1 MATAK
6 PGPNALLFIFITVM
20 INMVGFG
27 VILPVMPQL
36 IMDVTGQGLAEASR
50 WGGYIS
56 VAYAIMQ
63 FIMMPV
69 MGQLSDRYGRRPVLL
84 GSLAAYAADFLML
97 ALAPSIAVI
106 FVARILAGC
115 FAATFSTANAYIA
128 DITPPEKRAAN
139 FGLMGAAFGLG
150 FIIGPALGGL
160 IGDEYGHRAPFYAVA
175 ALGAVNFLYGWFFL
189 PETNPPENR
198 RPFDWRRANALASFR
213 NFRRY
218 PAILPTAAAFLLLG
232 LARWSFPAVWAYYAR
247 EAIGWSARE
256 IGFSLMAVGLS
267 AAIVEG
273 GLTRIVIPRLGE
285 ARAALLGVSIG
296 LIAYVGYAF
305 ASSGWMIYA
314 LIAFGA
320 FAGFATPALQ
330 GIMSK
335 SAPGNAQG
343 ELQGAIGSL
352 NGVAMIAGPLVMTQ
366 VFAAFTEERAPF
378 HFPGAHFLLAAFLA
392 ATAYVPL
399 LHAVRRLHPGAGR
412 PESEQQAAAASS
424 SASARAG

>member
-1 MATAK
+1 MRVMATAK

-20 INMVGFG
+20 INMIGFG
-27 VILPVMPQL
+27 IILPVMPQL
-36 IMDVTGQGLAEASR
+36 IMDVTGEGLAEASR

-56 VAYAIMQ
+56 VAYAVTQ

-69 MGQLSDRYGRRPVLL
+69 MGQLSDRFGRRPVLL

-97 ALAPSIAVI
+97 ALAPSLGLI
-106 FVARILAGC
+106 FIARILAGC
-115 FAATFSTANAYIA
+115 FSATFSTANAYIA
-128 DITPPEKRAAN
+128 DISPPEKRSAN

-175 ALGAVNFLYGWFFL
+175 ALGAVNFVYGWLFL

-198 RPFDWRRANALASFR
+198 RAFSWRRANAFSSFR
-213 NFRRY
+213 NFRQY
-218 PAILPTAAAFLLLG
+218 PAILPTAAVFFQLG

-273 GLTRIVIPRLGE
+273 GLTRVVIPKLGE
-285 ARAALLGVSIG
+285 ARAAILGASIAV
-296 LIAYVGYAF
+296 IAYVGYAF
-305 ASSGWMIYA
+305 ASAGWMIYA

-320 FAGFATPALQ
+320 FGGFATPALQ

-335 SAPGNAQG
+335 SAPANAQG

-352 NGVAMIAGPLVMTQ
+352 NGVAMILGPLVMTQ
-366 VFAAFTEERAPF
+366 VFAAFTEDGAPVY
-378 HFPGAHFLLAAFLA
+378 FPGAHFLLAALLA
-392 ATAYVPL
+392 ASAFIPL
-399 LHAVRRLHPGAGR
+399 TTAVRRLETAGAR
-412 PESEQQAAAASS
+412 PEMAQ
-424 SASARAG
+424 ARADQLRPSGD

>member
-1 MATAK
+1 MAAAK

-20 INMVGFG
+20 INMIGFG
-27 VILPVMPQL
+27 IILPVMPQL
-36 IMDVTGQGLAEASR
+36 IMDVTGDGLAQASR

-56 VAYAIMQ
+56 VAYAVMQ

-69 MGQLSDRYGRRPVLL
+69 MGQLSDRYGRRPILL

-97 ALAPSIAVI
+97 ALAPSLVLI

-128 DITPPEKRAAN
+128 DISPPEKRAAN

-160 IGDEYGHRAPFYAVA
+160 IGDQYGHRAPFYAVA
-175 ALGAVNFLYGWFFL
+175 ALGAINFVYGWFFL

-198 RPFDWRRANALASFR
+198 KPFNWRRANAFSSFR
-213 NFRRY
+213 NFAQY
-218 PAILPTAAAFLLLG
+218 PAILPAAAVFFLLG
-232 LARWSFPAVWAYYAR
+232 LARWSFPAVWAYFAQER
-247 EAIGWSARE
+247 IGWSPRE

-273 GLTRIVIPRLGE
+273 GLTRIVIPAIGE
-285 ARAALLGVSIG
+285 ARAAIISMSISV
-296 LIAYVGYAF
+296 LAYACYAF
-305 ASSGWMIYA
+305 ATEGWMIYA

-320 FAGFATPALQ
+320 FAGFAAPALQ

-335 SAPGNAQG
+335 SAPANAQG

-352 NGVAMIAGPLVMTQ
+352 NGVAMILGPLMMTQ
-366 VFAAFTEERAPF
+366 VFAAFSAEDASVY
-378 HFPGAHFLLAAFLA
+378 FPGAHFLLAACLA
-392 ATAYVPL
+392 ALAFIPL
-399 LHAVRRLHPGAGR
+399 MEAIRRISPAPQRPIAGQ
-412 PESEQQAAAASS
+412 ESA
-424 SASARAG
+424 

>member
-1 MATAK
+1 MAAK

-20 INMVGFG
+20 INMIGFG
-27 VILPVMPQL
+27 IILPVMPQL
-36 IMDVTGQGLAEASR
+36 IMDVTGEGLAAAAR

-56 VAYAIMQ
+56 VAYAVMQ

-97 ALAPSIAVI
+97 ALAPSLALI

-128 DITPPEKRAAN
+128 DISPPEKRAAN

-160 IGDEYGHRAPFYAVA
+160 IGEEYGHRAPFYAVA
-175 ALGAVNFLYGWFFL
+175 GLGAINFVYGWFFL

-198 RPFDWRRANALASFR
+198 RAFDWRRANAFSSFR
-213 NFRRY
+213 NFQRY
-218 PAILPTAAAFLLLG
+218 PAILPAAASLFLLG

-247 EAIGWSARE
+247 EVVGWSARE

-273 GLTRIVIPRLGE
+273 GLTRVVIPKLGE
-285 ARAALLGVSIG
+285 ARAALLGASVSVT
-296 LIAYVGYAF
+296 AYLFYAF
-305 ASSGWMIYA
+305 ASEGWMIYA

-320 FAGFATPALQ
+320 FAGFATPALM
-330 GIMSK
+330 GVLSK
-335 SAPGNAQG
+335 SAPANAQG
-343 ELQGAIGSL
+343 ELQGAVGSL
-352 NGVAMIAGPLVMTQ
+352 NGVAMIIGPYIMTQ
-366 VFAAFTEERAPF
+366 VFAAFTESTYGVY
-378 HFPGAHFLLAAFLA
+378 FPGAHFLLAAALA
-392 ATAYVPL
+392 SLAFVPL
-399 LHAVRRLHPGAGR
+399 L
-412 PESEQQAAAASS
+412 
-424 SASARAG
+424 SALRRAGTAQAGPVPGHERA

>member
-1 MATAK
+1 MAAK
-6 PGPNALLFIFITVM
+6 PGPNALLFIFVTVM
-20 INMVGFG
+20 INMIGFG
-27 VILPVMPQL
+27 IILPVMPQL
-36 IMDVTGQGLAEASR
+36 IMDVSGQGLAEASR

-69 MGQLSDRYGRRPVLL
+69 MGQLSDSFGRRPVLL

-97 ALAPSIAVI
+97 ALAPSLALI

-128 DITPPEKRAAN
+128 DISPPEKRAAN

-175 ALGAVNFLYGWFFL
+175 ALGAINLVYGWFFL

-198 RPFDWRRANALASFR
+198 KAFDWRRANAFASFR
-213 NFRRY
+213 NFRQY
-218 PAILPTAAAFLLLG
+218 PAILPAAAVFFLLG
-232 LARWSFPAVWAYYAR
+232 LARWSFPAVWAYFAQER
-247 EAIGWSARE
+247 IGWSPRE

-273 GLTRIVIPRLGE
+273 GLTRVVIPRIGE
-285 ARAALLGVSIG
+285 ARAALFSMSVGVV
-296 LIAYVGYAF
+296 AYVCYAF
-305 ASSGWMIYA
+305 ATEGWMIYA
-314 LIAFGA
+314 LIAFGSL
-320 FAGFATPALQ
+320 AGFGAPALQ

-335 SAPGNAQG
+335 SAPANAQG

-352 NGVAMIAGPLVMTQ
+352 NGVSMIIGPLMMTQ
-366 VFAAFTEERAPF
+366 VFAAFSAAGAPVY
-378 HFPGAHFLLAAFLA
+378 FPGAHFLLAAGLA
-392 ATAYVPL
+392 ALAFAPL
-399 LHAVRRLHPGAGR
+399 TEAIRRIDPGR
-412 PESEQQAAAASS
+412 PNPVSEQKGA
-424 SASARAG
+424 

>member
-1 MATAK
+1 MAAR

-20 INMVGFG
+20 INMIGFG
-27 VILPVMPQL
+27 IILPVMPQL
-36 IMDVTGQGLAEASR
+36 IMDVTGEGLSAASR

-97 ALAPSIAVI
+97 ALAPSLALI

-128 DITPPEKRAAN
+128 DISPPEKRAAN

-175 ALGAVNFLYGWFFL
+175 ALGAINFVYGWFFL

-198 RPFDWRRANALASFR
+198 KPFNWRRANALSSLQ
-213 NFRRY
+213 NFGQY
-218 PAILPTAAAFLLLG
+218 PAILPAAAVFFLLG
-232 LARWSFPAVWAYYAR
+232 LARWSFPAVWAYFAQER
-247 EAIGWSARE
+247 IGWSPRE

-273 GLTRIVIPRLGE
+273 GLTRVVIPKIGE
-285 ARAALLGVSIG
+285 ARAAILSMAIAV
-296 LIAYVGYAF
+296 IAYVCYAF
-305 ASSGWMIYA
+305 ATEGWMIYA

-330 GIMSK
+330 GVMSK
-335 SAPGNAQG
+335 SAPANAQG

-352 NGVAMIAGPLVMTQ
+352 NGVSMIIGPLVMTQ
-366 VFAAFTEERAPF
+366 VFAAFSDEAAPIY
-378 HFPGAHFLLAAFLA
+378 FPGAHFLLAACLA
-392 ATAYVPL
+392 AFAFIPL
-399 LHAVRRLHPGAGR
+399 MEAIRRIDPAPAR
-412 PESEQQAAAASS
+412 PVTGQESA
-424 SASARAG
+424 

>member
-1 MATAK
+1 MAAR

-20 INMVGFG
+20 INMIGFG
-27 VILPVMPQL
+27 IILPVMPQL
-36 IMDVTGQGLAEASR
+36 IMDVTGEGLAAASR

-84 GSLAAYAADFLML
+84 GSLAAYVADFLML
-97 ALAPSIAVI
+97 ALAPSLALI

-128 DITPPEKRAAN
+128 DISPPEKRAAN

-160 IGDEYGHRAPFYAVA
+160 IGDQYGHRAPFYAVA
-175 ALGAVNFLYGWFFL
+175 ALGAINFVYGWFFL

-198 RPFDWRRANALASFR
+198 KPFNWRRANAFSSFQ
-213 NFRRY
+213 NFGQY
-218 PAILPTAAAFLLLG
+218 PAILPAAAVFFMLG
-232 LARWSFPAVWAYYAR
+232 FARWSFPAVWAYFAQER
-247 EAIGWSARE
+247 IGWSPRE

-273 GLTRIVIPRLGE
+273 GLTRVVIPKIGE
-285 ARAALLGVSIG
+285 ARAAILSMAIAV
-296 LIAYVGYAF
+296 IAYVCYAF
-305 ASSGWMIYA
+305 ATEGWMIYA

-330 GIMSK
+330 GVMSK
-335 SAPGNAQG
+335 SAPANAQG

-352 NGVAMIAGPLVMTQ
+352 NGVSMIIGPLVMTQ
-366 VFAAFTEERAPF
+366 VFAAFSDEAAPIY
-378 HFPGAHFLLAAFLA
+378 FPGAHFLLAACLTALA
-392 ATAYVPL
+392 FIPLMEAIRRIDPAPARPVPGQK
-399 LHAVRRLHPGAGR
+399 GA
-412 PESEQQAAAASS
+412 
-424 SASARAG
+424 

>member
-1 MATAK
+1 MAAK
-6 PGPNALLFIFITVM
+6 PGPNALLFIFVTVM
-20 INMVGFG
+20 INMIGFG
-27 VILPVMPQL
+27 IILPVMPQL
-36 IMDVTGQGLAEASR
+36 IMEVTGEGLAEASR

-97 ALAPSIAVI
+97 ALAPSLALI
-106 FVARILAGC
+106 FLARILAGC

-128 DITPPEKRAAN
+128 DISPPEKRAAN

-175 ALGAVNFLYGWFFL
+175 SLGAINFIYGWFFL

-198 RPFDWRRANALASFR
+198 KPFNWRRANAFSSFQ
-213 NFRRY
+213 NFGQY
-218 PAILPTAAAFLLLG
+218 PAILPAAAVFFVLG
-232 LARWSFPAVWAYYAR
+232 LARWSFPAVWAYFAQER
-247 EAIGWSARE
+247 IGWSPRE

-273 GLTRIVIPRLGE
+273 GLTRVVIPKIGE
-285 ARAALLGVSIG
+285 ARAAILSMSIAVV
-296 LIAYVGYAF
+296 AYFCYAF
-305 ASSGWMIYA
+305 ATEGWMIYA

-320 FAGFATPALQ
+320 FGGFATPALQ
-330 GIMSK
+330 GVMSK
-335 SAPGNAQG
+335 SAPANAQG

-352 NGVAMIAGPLVMTQ
+352 NGVSMIIGPLMMTQ
-366 VFAAFTEERAPF
+366 VFAAFSDKDAPVY
-378 HFPGAHFLLAAFLA
+378 FPGAHFLLAACLA
-392 ATAYVPL
+392 ALAFIPL
-399 LHAVRRLHPGAGR
+399 MEAIRRIEP
-412 PESEQQAAAASS
+412 
-424 SASARAG
+424 ASARPVPGQPSA

>member
-1 MATAK
+1 MATAR

-20 INMVGFG
+20 INMIGFG
-27 VILPVMPQL
+27 IILPVMPQL
-36 IMDVTGQGLAEASR
+36 IMDVSGEGLAEASR

-56 VAYAIMQ
+56 VAYAVMQ

-69 MGQLSDRYGRRPVLL
+69 MGQLSDRFGRRPILL

-97 ALAPSIAVI
+97 ALAPSLAVI
-106 FVARILAGC
+106 FIARILAGC

-128 DITPPEKRAAN
+128 DISTPEKRAAN

-160 IGDEYGHRAPFYAVA
+160 IGDQYGHRAPFYAVA
-175 ALGAVNFLYGWFFL
+175 ALGALNFVYGWFFL
-189 PETNPPENR
+189 PETNPRENR
-198 RPFDWRRANALASFR
+198 RAFNWRRANAFASFR
-213 NFRRY
+213 NFRHY
-218 PAILPTAAAFLLLG
+218 PAIVPTASAFLLLG

-247 EAIGWSARE
+247 DAIGWSARE
-256 IGFSLMAVGLS
+256 IGFSLMAVGL
-267 AAIVEG
+267 AAAVVEG

-285 ARAALLGVSIG
+285 ARAALLGASISV
-296 LIAYVGYAF
+296 IAYLGYSV

-320 FAGFATPALQ
+320 FAGFGTPALQ

-335 SAPGNAQG
+335 SAPANAQG

-352 NGVAMIAGPLVMTQ
+352 NGVAMIIGPLVMTQ
-366 VFAAFTEERAPF
+366 VFAAFTEESAPV
-378 HFPGAHFLLAAFLA
+378 HFPGAHFVLAALLAAA
-392 ATAYVPL
+392 AFVPL
-399 LHAVRRLHPGAGR
+399 TTAIRRFETAGLR
-412 PESEQQAAAASS
+412 PEMGRDAQESNASV
-424 SASARAG
+424 RAE

>member
-20 INMVGFG
+20 INMIGFG
-27 VILPVMPQL
+27 IILPVMPQL
-36 IMDVTGQGLAEASR
+36 IMDVTGEGLSEAAR

-56 VAYAIMQ
+56 VAYAVVQ
-63 FIMMPV
+63 FVMMPV
-69 MGQLSDRYGRRPVLL
+69 MGQLSDRFGRRPILL
-84 GSLAAYAADFLML
+84 GSLIAYAADFLML
-97 ALAPSIAVI
+97 ALAPSLTLI
-106 FVARILAGC
+106 FIARIFAGC

-128 DITPPEKRAAN
+128 DISPPEKRAAN

-175 ALGAVNFLYGWFFL
+175 ALGAINFVYGWLFL

-198 RPFDWRRANALASFR
+198 RPFNWRRANAFASFR
-213 NFRRY
+213 NFRQY
-218 PAILPTAAAFLLLG
+218 PAILPTAAVFFQLA

-247 EAIGWSARE
+247 EAVGWSARE
-256 IGFSLMAVGLS
+256 VGFSLMAVGLA

-273 GLTRIVIPRLGE
+273 GLTRIVIPKLGE
-285 ARAALLGVSIG
+285 ARAAILGAGIAVV
-296 LIAYVGYAF
+296 AYVGYAF
-305 ASSGWMIYA
+305 ASAGWMIYA

-335 SAPGNAQG
+335 SAPANAQG

-352 NGVAMIAGPLVMTQ
+352 NGVAMILGPLLMTQ
-366 VFAAFTEERAPF
+366 VFAAFTGEGAPIY
-378 HFPGAHFLLAAFLA
+378 FPGAHFLLAALLA
-392 ATAYVPL
+392 ASAFLPL
-399 LHAVRRLHPGAGR
+399 MVAVRRLA
-412 PESEQQAAAASS
+412 SDAARSNTAQ
-424 SASARAG
+424 ARAGEPNASGPAE